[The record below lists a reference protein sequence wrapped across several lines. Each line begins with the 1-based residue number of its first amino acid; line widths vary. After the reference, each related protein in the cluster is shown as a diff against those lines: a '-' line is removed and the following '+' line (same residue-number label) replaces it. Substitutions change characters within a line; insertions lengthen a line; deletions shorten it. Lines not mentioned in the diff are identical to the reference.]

1 LSSNYPSQPP
11 RVPPPPPPPPTAT
24 GGGGRHGL
32 FYGGCAV
39 AAILGI
45 MAILVVGALIFLVA
59 LGSSGG
65 GENPPEPAPSQG
77 PDTTSPGPD
86 TASPDATEPQYL
98 DDVIVDQVGPYTLR
112 NWDYDTAD
120 AQAGGALDGVIMT
133 YVHSDETQLTVVV
146 YEYASSDGASEDLDQ
161 SVSDLVNEG
170 YEIVDE
176 WPVESSEGEQLGNGV
191 YMSGETEIYTWSNRE
206 LHLAVATT
214 STADYLEEFYQNSSY

>member
-1 LSSNYPSQPP
+1 
-11 RVPPPPPPPPTAT
+11 
-24 GGGGRHGL
+24 
-32 FYGGCAV
+32 V
-39 AAILGI
+39 AAILGL

-65 GENPPEPAPSQG
+65 GENPPGSAPSQG

-176 WPVESSEGEQLGNGV
+176 WPIESSEGEQLGKGV
-191 YMSGETEIYTWSNRE
+191 YMSGETELYGWTNRE
-206 LHLAVATT
+206 LSLAVATT
-214 STADYLEEFYQNSSY
+214 STADYVEEFYQNSSY